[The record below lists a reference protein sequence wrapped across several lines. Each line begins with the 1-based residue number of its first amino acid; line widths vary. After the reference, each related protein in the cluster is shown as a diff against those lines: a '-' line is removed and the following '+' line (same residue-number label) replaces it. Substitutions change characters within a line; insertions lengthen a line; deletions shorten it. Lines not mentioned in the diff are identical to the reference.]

1 MQILN
6 PVHTKRLFQLA
17 LPVMITQVGQVSVQ
31 LFDNIMVGKLLGA
44 DALAS
49 VSLANG
55 VFFSVFVLA
64 LGFSLAIPP
73 LVAEAQSQND
83 HTMINRI
90 FRHGFVLNIMIGL
103 ALVILMLFAMPILYH
118 LDQPE
123 HIIPDTES
131 YLRITIISILPFMCS
146 KPCGKFQKDLALRL
160 ALPKRRSLQISLTSY

>member
-1 MQILN
+1 MQFLN

-83 HTMINRI
+83 HNTINRI
-90 FRHGFVLNIMIGL
+90 FRHGFVLNN
-103 ALVILMLFAMPILYH
+103 
-118 LDQPE
+118 
-123 HIIPDTES
+123 
-131 YLRITIISILPFMCS
+131 
-146 KPCGKFQKDLALRL
+146 
-160 ALPKRRSLQISLTSY
+160 

>member
-17 LPVMITQVGQVSVQ
+17 LPVMVTQVGQVTVQ

-55 VFFSVFVLA
+55 VFFSIFVLA

-73 LVAEAQSQND
+73 LVSEAHSQND
-83 HTMINRI
+83 HTRINRI
-90 FRHGFVLNIMIGL
+90 FRHGFVLNMSIAVLLVVIMLL
-103 ALVILMLFAMPILYH
+103 ALPLLYH
-118 LDQPE
+118 LNQPE
-123 HIIPDTES
+123 HILPDTES
-131 YLRITIISILPFMCS
+131 YLRITIISIIPFMM
-146 KPCGKFQKDLALRL
+146 FQTMR
-160 ALPKRRSLQISLTSY
+160 